1 MAIAKCYFVLRSYT
15 LFYFTILRFSYFV
28 FNLLIVLW
36 FLPIVALKWP
46 TPCAVKKLLNI
57 SCLVTSI
64 TEVNRVAVTH
74 YLSA

>member
-46 TPCAVKKLLNI
+46 T
-57 SCLVTSI
+57 LVRLR
-64 TEVNRVAVTH
+64 NC
-74 YLSA
+74 